1 MMAGDR
7 GGYHNR
13 NTGTL
18 KKIQINKNYAS
29 KIGQKEINKGVTI
42 GPSGPLIG
50 PMNYWKPAP
59 NPAPAHI
66 LEMNL
71 KVSFGMSMAMK
82 GASLWNQVDNSLVG
96 AFT

>member
-59 NPAPAHI
+59 NPAHI